1 VNNLEFVAIPP
12 EGIQASWP
20 VLRPGVADVL
30 KLSMGI
36 VKESDVLANC
46 TSGKWLLFA
55 VFDNDSPVVVL
66 VADIKQGDAPLFD
79 VGFCWGCRVDEWISD
94 VCTAFEVVA
103 AQCGCAHLAF
113 NGRAGWSRLA
123 KSHGFKVNAISYIK
137 ELSNGRE

>member
-1 VNNLEFVAIPP
+1 VTDLEFVAIPP

-36 VKESDVLANC
+36 VTEADLLKNC

-55 VFDNDSPVVVL
+55 VFDDDSPVVVL

-79 VGFCWGCRVDEWISD
+79 VGFCWGNRLDEWISS
-94 VCTAFEVVA
+94 VCAAFEVVA
-103 AQCGCAHLAF
+103 AQCGCAHLVF
-113 NGRAGWSRLA
+113 KGRPGWSRLA
-123 KSHGFKVNAISYIK
+123 KNHGFKVNAISYTK
-137 ELSNGRE
+137 ELTPWE